1 MSATGLDVFDRTIQT
16 TNIWLNEIM
25 DDLGPDRHAAYRALG
40 AVLHAL
46 RDRMT
51 IEEAAHLSA
60 QLPLLVRGVFFDTW
74 RPAEVPLRIRSVD
87 EFLDRVASELR
98 DIRPVDPAHAVH
110 SVCRTLG
117 KHVSQ
122 GEIEQVR
129 SQLPEQIR
137 RLWPEPTLAQAA
149 GAKPGGDTG

>member
-25 DDLGPDRHAAYRALG
+25 DDLGPDRQVAYRALR

-60 QLPLLVRGVFFDTW
+60 QLPLLVRGIFFDMW
-74 RPAEVPLRIRSVD
+74 RPAEAPLRMRTVE
-87 EFLDRVASELR
+87 EFLTRVAVELQ
-98 DIRPVDPAHAVH
+98 DIRPVDPEDAARAVFK
-110 SVCRTLG
+110 TLG
-117 KHVSQ
+117 KHVSR
-122 GEIEQVR
+122 GEIDQVR
-129 SQLPEQIR
+129 SQLPAQIR
-137 RLWPEPTLAQAA
+137 QLWPEPTLAQAA
-149 GAKPGGDTG
+149 GAKPGGAG